1 MLTDDASAAR
11 SVSRPTVICF
21 RAMIFGSSAAEVRK
35 HGLASGLEPPDP
47 VEADP
52 VTIPEAEREQRGI
65 RRLPAT
71 RHEPLDVLEAD
82 AIQTDALGSDGLV
95 RRMGMH
101 CGVAVPPVHWPEPA
115 RVAGFG
121 RGGTGHRR
129 DEHGAAADER
139 RVGR

>member
-1 MLTDDASAAR
+1 
-11 SVSRPTVICF
+11 
-21 RAMIFGSSAAEVRK
+21 MIFGSSAAEVLK
-35 HGLASGLEPPDP
+35 HGLAPGLEPPDP

-52 VTIPEAEREQRGI
+52 VTIPEAQREQRGI

-71 RHEPLDVLEAD
+71 RHEALDVSRRD
-82 AIQTDALGSDGLV
+82 AILTDALGSDGLV

-101 CGVAVPPVHWPEPA
+101 CGVAVPHTLAGAA

-129 DEHGAAADER
+129 DQHGAAAHER